1 MFSMATSNGPM
12 TMITL
17 GEAARLTGK
26 GKTTLARMIKRG
38 VFSAT
43 RTPEGSYMI
52 DAAELARAV
61 PFPAP
66 TTATSATDAA
76 PGSVVHHAPPDATT
90 DALVATLRE
99 ALADMRS
106 QRDDAMSQR
115 DHWRGMAERLAL
127 PAPPQPQPRKWWWR
141 RAG

>member
-1 MFSMATSNGPM
+1 MFSMATSNGAM
-12 TMITL
+12 TMLTL

-43 RTPEGSYMI
+43 RTDTGTYMI

-66 TTATSATDAA
+66 TAATGATDAA
-76 PGSVVHHAPPDATT
+76 PGSVVQHAPPDAIT
-90 DALVATLRE
+90 DELIVTLHQ

-127 PAPPQPQPRKWWWR
+127 PAPAPRKRWWQ